1 MKCIFN
7 PWLVSLTILLLG
19 LGAWLYATAFSP
31 QLHPVGYTCVNCHLA
46 GDNTDASNASMLIA
60 AQETLCTQCHVSTLG
75 ISHPSGFK
83 PGPEQTISASYPLD
97 RRGALTC
104 STCHLVHSEEHG
116 KLRGSARGAEM
127 CLSCHTKTFFDSG
140 ADGGTSLTSSGHL
153 GATASGSWKALD
165 TYSIECLGCHAE
177 NGDVNLDSNQVLG
190 NHGSLSHP
198 VGRNYKVAAK
208 SGGYRPFAKL
218 PKMILLPQGM
228 VSCVSC
234 HVGYSKNHGKLVMSN
249 AGSALCFACHK
260 L

>member
-7 PWLVSLTILLLG
+7 PWFISLTILLLG

-31 QLHPVGYTCVNCHLA
+31 HLHPVGYTCAHCHLA
-46 GDNTDASNASMLIA
+46 GDNTDADNASMLIA
-60 AQETLCTQCHVSTLG
+60 AQETLCSQCHESSMG

-83 PGPEQTISASYPLD
+83 PQPGQNISAAYPLD

-116 KLRGSARGAEM
+116 KLRGSARGADM
-127 CLSCHTKTFFDSG
+127 CLSCHAKTFFDNA

-153 GATASGSWKALD
+153 GARTARDWKTLD
-165 TYSIECLGCHAE
+165 QYSIQCMGCHE
-177 NGDVNLDSNQVLG
+177 TNGDVNLDANMILG
-190 NHGSLSHP
+190 SHGSLSHS
-198 VGRNYKVAAK
+198 VGRNYEAAAR
-208 SGGYRPFAKL
+208 SGGYRPVAML
-218 PKMILLPQGM
+218 PKKILLPKGG

-234 HVGYSKNHGKLVMSN
+234 HEGYSKNHGKLVISN
-249 AGSALCFACHK
+249 AGSALCFACHD